1 MNTSKNPN
9 TTQPD
14 DSVATPAADL
24 GELWQTLDV
33 LPEAETPEDLLA
45 TTIEMVAVD
54 GKHQRPGKLSRFAQ
68 MRGDL
73 WQWFAPAI
81 AVGVS
86 IVLGYCVGQ
95 VIGTSEREPF
105 DGRAPADWR
114 ARRTELLKSS
124 IQEAIENNPSGAQ
137 KFFRQ
142 QLRNSQDAQGQTV
155 PPQQNSTMGSRTGQM
170 NPAVPRNSR
179 PIPLDGQERNGR
191 LRGKQPGPPKGPG
204 DQRREQPVGAP
215 AEESSP

>member
-1 MNTSKNPN
+1 MNTRHTPD
-9 TTQPD
+9 TTQHEDPG
-14 DSVATPAADL
+14 ATPAADL

-54 GKHQRPGKLSRFAQ
+54 GRHQRLGKLSRFAQ

-86 IVLGYCVGQ
+86 IVLGYFVGQ
-95 VIGTSEREPF
+95 VTTGTSEREPV
-105 DGRAPADWR
+105 DWR

-142 QLRNSQDAQGQTV
+142 QLRDSQDAQGQTV
-155 PPQQNSTMGSRTGQM
+155 PPQQNSTMGSRAGQM
-170 NPAVPRNSR
+170 NPPIPRNSR
-179 PIPLDGQERNGR
+179 SVPLNGQERNGR
-191 LRGKQPGPPKGPG
+191 LREKQPGPPKGPG
-204 DQRREQPVGAP
+204 DQRWKQPVGVP
-215 AEESSP
+215 VEESFP

>member
-1 MNTSKNPN
+1 MNKRDTPN
-9 TTQPD
+9 TTQHEDPR
-14 DSVATPAADL
+14 ATPAADL

-33 LPEAETPEDLLA
+33 LPEAENQEDLLA

-54 GKHQRPGKLSRFAQ
+54 GRHHRRGKSSRFAQ

-81 AVGVS
+81 AVAVS
-86 IVLGYCVGQ
+86 IVLGYFVGQ

-114 ARRTELLKSS
+114 ARRTELLKTS
-124 IQEAIENNPSGAQ
+124 IQEAIENNPSRAQ
-137 KFFRQ
+137 EFFQ
-142 QLRNSQDAQGQTV
+142 QQIRNSQDAQGQTV
-155 PPQQNSTMGSRTGQM
+155 PPPQNTKMGSRTGEM
-170 NPAVPRNSR
+170 NPSIPRNSR
-179 PIPLDGQERNGR
+179 PIPLGGKERNGR

-204 DQRREQPVGAP
+204 DQRRKPPIGAP
-215 AEESSP
+215 VEESSP

>member
-1 MNTSKNPN
+1 MNTRHNPD
-9 TTQPD
+9 TTQHEDPG
-14 DSVATPAADL
+14 ATPASDL

-54 GKHQRPGKLSRFAQ
+54 GRHQRPGKLSRFAQ

-81 AVGVS
+81 AVGIS
-86 IVLGYCVGQ
+86 IVLGYFVGQ
-95 VIGTSEREPF
+95 VTTGTSEREPV
-105 DGRAPADWR
+105 DWR

-204 DQRREQPVGAP
+204 DQRREQPAGAP

>member
-1 MNTSKNPN
+1 MNTRHTPE
-9 TTQPD
+9 TTQHEDPG
-14 DSVATPAADL
+14 ATPAADL

-54 GKHQRPGKLSRFAQ
+54 GRHQRLGKLSRFAQ

-86 IVLGYCVGQ
+86 IVLGYFVGQ
-95 VIGTSEREPF
+95 VTTGTSEREPV
-105 DGRAPADWR
+105 DWR

-142 QLRNSQDAQGQTV
+142 QLRDSQDAQGQTV
-155 PPQQNSTMGSRTGQM
+155 PPQQNSTMGSRAGQM
-170 NPAVPRNSR
+170 NPPIPRNSR
-179 PIPLDGQERNGR
+179 SVPLNGQERNGR
-191 LRGKQPGPPKGPG
+191 LREKQPGPPKGPG
-204 DQRREQPVGAP
+204 DQRWKQPVGVP
-215 AEESSP
+215 VEESFP

>member
-1 MNTSKNPN
+1 MNTRHTPD
-9 TTQPD
+9 TTQHEDPG
-14 DSVATPAADL
+14 ATPAADL

-54 GKHQRPGKLSRFAQ
+54 GRHQRLGKLSRFAQ

-86 IVLGYCVGQ
+86 IVLGYFVGQ
-95 VIGTSEREPF
+95 VTTGTSEREPV
-105 DGRAPADWR
+105 DWR

-142 QLRNSQDAQGQTV
+142 QLRDSQDAQGQTV
-155 PPQQNSTMGSRTGQM
+155 PPQQNSTMGSRAGQM
-170 NPAVPRNSR
+170 NPPIPRNSR
-179 PIPLDGQERNGR
+179 SVPLNGQERNGR
-191 LRGKQPGPPKGPG
+191 LREKQPGPPKGLG
-204 DQRREQPVGAP
+204 DQRWKQPVGVP
-215 AEESSP
+215 VEESFP

>member
-1 MNTSKNPN
+1 MNTRHTPD
-9 TTQPD
+9 TTQHEDPG
-14 DSVATPAADL
+14 ATPAADL

-54 GKHQRPGKLSRFAQ
+54 GRHQRPRKSSRFAQ

-86 IVLGYCVGQ
+86 IVLGYFVGQ
-95 VIGTSEREPF
+95 VTTGTSEREPV
-105 DGRAPADWR
+105 DWR

-142 QLRNSQDAQGQTV
+142 QLRDSQDAQGQTV
-155 PPQQNSTMGSRTGQM
+155 PPQQNSTMGSRAGQM
-170 NPAVPRNSR
+170 NPPIPRNSR
-179 PIPLDGQERNGR
+179 SVPLNGQERNGR
-191 LRGKQPGPPKGPG
+191 LREKQPGPPKGPG
-204 DQRREQPVGAP
+204 DQRWKQPVGVP
-215 AEESSP
+215 VEESFP

>member
-1 MNTSKNPN
+1 MNAKHNPD
-9 TTQPD
+9 TTQHEDPG
-14 DSVATPAADL
+14 ATPASDL

-54 GKHQRPGKLSRFAQ
+54 GRHQRLGKLSRFAQ

-86 IVLGYCVGQ
+86 IVLGYFVGQ
-95 VIGTSEREPF
+95 VTTGTSEREPV
-105 DGRAPADWR
+105 DWR

-155 PPQQNSTMGSRTGQM
+155 PPQQNSTMGSRAGQM
-170 NPAVPRNSR
+170 NPPIPRNSR
-179 PIPLDGQERNGR
+179 SVPLNGQERNGR
-191 LRGKQPGPPKGPG
+191 LREKQPGPPKGLG
-204 DQRREQPVGAP
+204 DQRWKQPVGVP
-215 AEESSP
+215 VEESFP

>member
-1 MNTSKNPN
+1 MNTRHTPD
-9 TTQPD
+9 TTQHEDPG
-14 DSVATPAADL
+14 ATPAADL

-45 TTIEMVAVD
+45 TTIEMVAV
-54 GKHQRPGKLSRFAQ
+54 GGRHQRLGKLSRFAQ

-86 IVLGYCVGQ
+86 IVLGYFVGQ
-95 VIGTSEREPF
+95 VTTGTSEREPV
-105 DGRAPADWR
+105 DWR

-142 QLRNSQDAQGQTV
+142 QLRDSQDAQGQTV
-155 PPQQNSTMGSRTGQM
+155 PPQQNSTMGSRAGQM
-170 NPAVPRNSR
+170 NPPIPRNSR
-179 PIPLDGQERNGR
+179 SVPLNGQERNGR
-191 LRGKQPGPPKGPG
+191 LREKQPGPPKGLG
-204 DQRREQPVGAP
+204 DQRWKQPVGVP
-215 AEESSP
+215 VEESFP

>member
-1 MNTSKNPN
+1 MNKRHTPD
-9 TTQPD
+9 TTQHEEPG
-14 DSVATPAADL
+14 ATPASDL

-54 GKHQRPGKLSRFAQ
+54 GRHQRPGKLSRFAQ
-68 MRGDL
+68 MRGGL

-95 VIGTSEREPF
+95 VTTGTSEREPV
-105 DGRAPADWR
+105 DWR

-155 PPQQNSTMGSRTGQM
+155 PPQQNSTMGTYWLFPTLVTWSLWRPRLFSTKPFVPFLPVQW
-170 NPAVPRNSR
+170 NRPRVPRDHRIHLAST
-179 PIPLDGQERNGR
+179 
-191 LRGKQPGPPKGPG
+191 
-204 DQRREQPVGAP
+204 
-215 AEESSP
+215 

>member
-1 MNTSKNPN
+1 MNAKHNPD
-9 TTQPD
+9 TTQHEDPG
-14 DSVATPAADL
+14 ATPAADL

-54 GKHQRPGKLSRFAQ
+54 GRHQRPGKLSRFAQ

-81 AVGVS
+81 AVAVS
-86 IVLGYCVGQ
+86 IVLGYFVGQ
-95 VIGTSEREPF
+95 VTTGISEREPV
-105 DGRAPADWR
+105 DWR

-124 IQEAIENNPSGAQ
+124 IQEAIENNPLGAQ

-155 PPQQNSTMGSRTGQM
+155 PPQQNNTMGSRTGQM

-204 DQRREQPVGAP
+204 DQRRKQSVGAP
-215 AEESSP
+215 VEESSP